1 MSDTLKR
8 SRKDIVKE
16 AAQGLL
22 EMFRTGQ
29 MPEAVA
35 LTIIRRREGDDQPSF
50 HWSIGNQILML
61 FQGTADARG
70 FRQWQQVGRYV
81 KQGARAIHILGP
93 LTAKIKEVDEQT
105 GEESEKQIITGFR
118 GIPVFRL
125 EDTDGEPLEKPDYSP
140 PKLPPFWGVAEHLG
154 IQVEYAP
161 CDGGYYGSYSLSRDK
176 ITLCSQDEFVYYHEL
191 AHAVHGTLR
200 ELKKGANPEQEI
212 VAETAAAVL
221 CQLQGITGYESQTY
235 QYIEEYAF
243 KMKEQ
248 EVLKALMRVLGE
260 VEAIVL
266 RILEIAERVEPS
278 KASSTA

>member
-1 MSDTLKR
+1 MSDALKR

-105 GEESEKQIITGFR
+105 GQESEKLIITGFK
-118 GIPVFRL
+118 GIPVFRY
-125 EDTDGEPLEKPDYSP
+125 EDTEGQLLEKPDYTP
-140 PKLPPFWGVAEHLG
+140 PELPPFWDVAEHLG
-154 IQVEYAP
+154 IALEYAP
-161 CDGGYYGSYSLSRDK
+161 CDGGYYGAYSPSRQK
-176 ITLCSQDEFVYYHEL
+176 ITLCSQDVFVFLHEL
-191 AHAVHGTLR
+191 AHGVHGTLR
-200 ELKKGANPEQEI
+200 ELKKGNDPEQEI
-212 VAETAAAVL
+212 IAETAAAVL
-221 CQLQGITGYESQTY
+221 CQLQGITGYESQAY
-235 QYIEEYAF
+235 SYIEEYSA
-243 KMKEQ
+243 KLKQ
-248 EVLKALMRVLGE
+248 TAVLQAVMRVLVE
-260 VEAIVL
+260 VESIVL
-266 RILEIAERVEPS
+266 KVLEIAEKLEAEQEALV
-278 KASSTA
+278 

>member
-1 MSDTLKR
+1 
-8 SRKDIVKE
+8 VKE
-16 AAQGLL
+16 AAEGLL

-61 FQGTADARG
+61 FQGTSDARG
-70 FRQWQQVGRYV
+70 FRQWQEVNRYV
-81 KQGARAIHILGP
+81 KKGARAIHILGP
-93 LTAKIKEVDEQT
+93 LTAKVKEVDEAT
-105 GEESEKQIITGFR
+105 GVETEKLIITGFK
-118 GIPVFRL
+118 GISVFRY
-125 EDTDGEPLEKPDYSP
+125 EDTEGQPLEKPDYTP
-140 PKLPPFWGVAEHLG
+140 PELPPLWSVAEHLG
-154 IQVEYAP
+154 ITLEYAP
-161 CDGGYYGSYSLSRDK
+161 CDGGYYGAYSPSRQK
-176 ITLCSQDEFVYYHEL
+176 ITLCSQDAFVFFHEL
-191 AHAVHGTLR
+191 AHAVHGTLKD
-200 ELKKGANPEQEI
+200 LKKGADPEQEI

-221 CQLQGITGYESQTY
+221 CQLQGITGYESQAY
-235 QYIEEYAF
+235 QYIQEYAF

-248 EVLKALMRVLGE
+248 EVLKVIMRVLGE